1 MKMATA
7 AKAAKH
13 ICLSVSRFRDLV
25 DSGVIARA
33 APGQYDFT
41 TVRESYIPH
50 MQKLAAGRGAD
61 HGAALSTQ
69 RARLATAQAHAAEM
83 KNAAFSGDLVSL
95 TAVGRVFDRY
105 LRVFRERCLC
115 VPGATSDSLSP
126 HCAEDRIAIEGI
138 LRDQMYAALEDLAD
152 PKFMERMADEV
163 TGSSRVRA
171 DHHADDEEPVA

>member
-25 DSGVIARA
+25 DSGVIARQP
-33 APGQYDFT
+33 PGKYDLT

-69 RARLATAQAHAAEM
+69 RARLATAQAQAAEM
-83 KNAAFSGDLVSL
+83 KNAAFCGDLVSL
-95 TAVGRVFDRY
+95 STVGKVWDREI
-105 LRVFRERCLC
+105 RNVRERFLSI
-115 VPGATSDSLSP
+115 PGT
-126 HCAEDRIAIEGI
+126 CADRLTPFTPQDRGAITGV
-138 LRDQMYAALEDLAD
+138 LRDVVYEALDDVAD
-152 PKFMERMADEV
+152 GKTINAEV
-163 TGSSRVRA
+163 TGKQHPLVRRA
-171 DHHADDEEPVA
+171 DDVEEREPA